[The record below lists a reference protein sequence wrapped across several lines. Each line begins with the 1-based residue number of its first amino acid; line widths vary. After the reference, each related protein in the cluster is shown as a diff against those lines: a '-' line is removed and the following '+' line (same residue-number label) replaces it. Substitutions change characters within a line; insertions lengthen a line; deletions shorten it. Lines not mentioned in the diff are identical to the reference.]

1 MHTTPTPKSTG
12 PGACTTSQTTA
23 PTAASPRTNSA
34 WRPRA
39 GPGRDATKIHGTSIT
54 AAARTS
60 ARDAGSHVLY
70 KGFALP
76 PLRLGGTNIRPSE
89 FAGRTTHDSMG
100 VACRYSGFI

>member
-39 GPGRDATKIHGTSIT
+39 GPGRDVIKIHGTSIT

-60 ARDAGSHVLY
+60 AHDGDSRVLY
-70 KGFALP
+70 KGLALP
-76 PLRLGGTNIRPSE
+76 LPRLGGTNIRPSE
-89 FAGRTTHDSMG
+89 FPGRTTQDSTG